1 MAFGLSPL
9 ARWTD
14 HAEENVRACHSAM
27 ANAAVTPPAGAA
39 APVPD
44 ADRLPAAS
52 SFHPKTPS
60 ADHAFD
66 SSPPRMASAR
76 VLHNVK
82 VDRYSALA
90 LQIVKVDRYSAL
102 VLKIVKVDRYC
113 CSW

>member
-1 MAFGLSPL
+1 MAFG

-14 HAEENVRACHSAM
+14 LAEENVRSCHSAM
-27 ANAAVTPPAGAA
+27 ANAAGAPPAGAA
-39 APVPD
+39 GPVPD

-52 SFHPKTPS
+52 SFHPTTPS

-66 SSPPRMASAR
+66 SSPPRIASAR
-76 VLHNVK
+76 VFHIVQ

-102 VLKIVKVDRYC
+102 VLKIVKVGRYC